1 MSPKDGIYFLIS
13 LITTVLLFYMI
24 DASLYEAASIF
35 LFIFF
40 ILKFIGSIG
49 FEYEVNLITILFGI
63 FQLLIMPMVVYR
75 LYNTKSNVIALFYNM
90 SVSEEVY
97 YSYIIPAL
105 LMMIVGMLLP
115 LFRNTTKT
123 AVVKKAMT
131 NCRQYLKGKSNIG
144 IIMMI
149 IGLSTGVLE
158 PFISSELRYI
168 AYLLSKLLF
177 VGIFYV
183 LFSEIKQKKLY
194 IIGGVSALLIQ
205 TIIQG
210 MFGELIYTSLLAFI
224 LIIIGRPIRFYK
236 KLILCLTGAFLVIV
250 LQSIKREYRAVAWY
264 GRQTES
270 ASNSEFFASLL
281 WKRIT
286 NPSEIFEETNFFPIV
301 VRFNQGLIQSK
312 VMDYIP
318 NYNSYAEG
326 TTIFNSVVA
335 SFVPRFLWPDKP
347 IAGGKWNMEYFTGLI
362 IEGYSMNVGP
372 FGEAYGNFGS
382 TGGIIFMLFYG
393 LFFNLAMFFLLK
405 VSKSKPTIILWFPI
419 IFLNAIQVETDILM
433 TINSVIK
440 NCLFVA
446 ICYWAADRFMR
457 IQL

>member
-1 MSPKDGIYFLIS
+1 
-13 LITTVLLFYMI
+13 
-24 DASLYEAASIF
+24 
-35 LFIFF
+35 
-40 ILKFIGSIG
+40 
-49 FEYEVNLITILFGI
+49 
-63 FQLLIMPMVVYR
+63 
-75 LYNTKSNVIALFYNM
+75 
-90 SVSEEVY
+90 
-97 YSYIIPAL
+97 
-105 LMMIVGMLLP
+105 
-115 LFRNTTKT
+115 
-123 AVVKKAMT
+123 
-131 NCRQYLKGKSNIG
+131 
-144 IIMMI
+144 
-149 IGLSTGVLE
+149 
-158 PFISSELRYI
+158 
-168 AYLLSKLLF
+168 
-177 VGIFYV
+177 
-183 LFSEIKQKKLY
+183 
-194 IIGGVSALLIQ
+194 
-205 TIIQG
+205 
-210 MFGELIYTSLLAFI
+210 
-224 LIIIGRPIRFYK
+224 
-236 KLILCLTGAFLVIV
+236 LCLTGAFLVIV

-318 NYNSYAEG
+318 NYNPYAEG

-362 IEGYSMNVGP
+362 IEGYSMNIGP